1 MWTFFFILS
10 LIASVVLLI
19 YILIELNE
27 FEKKVNTLADDIR
40 KHYEIE

>member
-10 LIASVVLLI
+10 LFASVFLLI

-27 FEKKVNTLADDIR
+27 FEKRVNVLAEDIK
-40 KHYEIE
+40 KHYENE